1 MSLAVLLL
9 LAAPSAA
16 ASAHSSS
23 LAFHYPGDNNDY
35 HKGNEGAGAWERLQ
49 DALGSIKR
57 KQRHFKPSSVQLG
70 DDITGSS
77 TTAATS
83 RRRRR
88 HKKRRR
94 AQTTT
99 HIQVDED
106 YSFSVESPHPTFIST
121 TMRPTIAPSP
131 APSQPSLSSAFL
143 APTTGQPST
152 QDRQMDQPPSVV
164 LVPSA
169 STTARPPIP
178 DISAST
184 KAPSAPFQALKFAEV
199 PVGFDVLLETGS
211 QQDLDDMAAEAKTI
225 LEEYLYRAFA
235 QGFGSD
241 FEEGVVVR
249 RVDLTVLAIP
259 TPEPD
264 PVRQRRLAAPVEE
277 QQTGLSRLS
286 RFLQQELDFEELPE
300 EVGQQ
305 QSSSR
310 AITLESRGAAGFQVN
325 RDAVDTQEF
334 LNDVNTIINESVQ
347 PNALMDLFQN
357 SSSGLSDYRVASVTN
372 NGPVPEAVTDENDN
386 QKDGPEWWEII
397 IAAVLIVLMVVSLV
411 AYGYVFWKKRK
422 KRLMRRKQF
431 GVSGKTPSPYKG
443 APPPRGR
450 GASVTPAKSMGAN
463 AVQSL
468 PTKPNYPRGVGEM
481 HSSDEES
488 SYKGLGSA
496 SEDAGADMFA
506 KELRLAASLD
516 RKAWDDFHERQ
527 EQFHDED
534 EDGGM
539 MMGQSPR
546 QYTGFSQRSNGG
558 HQYPANGSNYAS
570 GSGVYRD
577 LSGMEAGITPMDPYG
592 YEGEQQSPPG
602 GAVGLTVMGDTV
614 SLQSNSSFPYG
625 DENDGAGPDH
635 LPKNGIMQDP
645 DGEAFNITP
654 VGNLERDAS
663 NGGWRTTEAAE
674 SKLSPRRSPPKYS
687 FLNHG
692 SGPNNVDTE
701 PDAPDYP
708 PGDLND
714 SNGMMAR
721 YGAEMASAGAMRG
734 SPMSQ
739 SWSTNP
745 RASNSVGNG
754 TTAALRGSPHSSS
767 LNSASRGVSSV
778 STSLRGSPGFESA
791 AAVNH
796 DFESAGASEDESTM
810 LTSDILQE
818 VQDLKRFVKDYEE
831 KKEGRQRRTVEGD
844 EPDTSFDSLLE
855 TVNSLQ
861 RAVDGHPPKSNS
873 DWKTPASN
881 ENLPSSPQR
890 MKGRGIP
897 NIESMPSSDNSS
909 DDETMG
915 SDRRLGITPFSV
927 QNPAMIHSP
936 MAGMT
941 GNLYGP
947 SRSPDSEDD
956 DRREKEGNFGGG
968 TFHEQTARY
977 SNNVSPASGSL
988 SSLRHTDAILDGS
1001 ISDDVNVPS
1010 DEFTA
1015 PEERREHAMKMSS
1028 PPLRDPRTVPTR
1040 NAPPRQRSKNKG
1052 FNNIVNMFEAKE
1064 KSAIYPP
1071 NESWQYNY

>member
-1 MSLAVLLL
+1 M
-9 LAAPSAA
+9 
-16 ASAHSSS
+16 
-23 LAFHYPGDNNDY
+23 
-35 HKGNEGAGAWERLQ
+35 GAGTWARLQ
-49 DALGSIKR
+49 DSLDSIGR
-57 KQRHFKPSSVQLG
+57 KYRHDKPSSVQLG
-70 DDITGSS
+70 DDNTGSFA
-77 TTAATS
+77 TAAIS

-94 AQTTT
+94 AQTTR
-99 HIQVDED
+99 IQVDED
-106 YSFSVESPHPTFIST
+106 YSFSVESPHPTFISRT
-121 TMRPTIAPSP
+121 ARPTIAPSP
-131 APSQPSLSSAFL
+131 SPSQPSLSSAFL
-143 APTTGQPST
+143 APTTSQPSS
-152 QDRQMDQPPSVV
+152 QDRQMDQPPSIV

-178 DISAST
+178 DILAST

-225 LEEYLYRAFA
+225 LEDYLYRAFA
-235 QGFGSD
+235 RGFGSD

-249 RVDLTVLAIP
+249 RVDLTVQAVP
-259 TPEPD
+259 TQEPD
-264 PVRQRRLAAPVEE
+264 PVRQRRLAAPFEQ
-277 QQTGLSRLS
+277 QQTGLPRFL

-300 EVGQQ
+300 EVGPQQ

-334 LNDVNTIINESVQ
+334 LNDVNTIINDSVQ

-357 SSSGLSDYRVASVTN
+357 STSGLSDYRVASVTN

-397 IAAVLIVLMVVSLV
+397 IAAILLVLMVAGLV

-443 APPPRGR
+443 APPPPRGR
-450 GASVTPAKSMGAN
+450 GASVTPAKSTGVN
-463 AVQSL
+463 TIQSL
-468 PTKPNYPRGVGEM
+468 PPKPNYPRGVGEIQ
-481 HSSDEES
+481 SSDEES

-534 EDGGM
+534 DDGGM
-539 MMGQSPR
+539 MMGQPPR
-546 QYTGFSQRSNGG
+546 QYNDFDQRSNGG
-558 HQYPANGSNYAS
+558 HQYPASGSNYAS

-577 LSGMEAGITPMDPYG
+577 LSDLEAGITPMDPYG
-592 YEGEQQSPPG
+592 FEGEMQSPPG

-625 DENDGAGPDH
+625 DENDGAGPGPDH
-635 LPKNGIMQDP
+635 LPRSRNIQDP
-645 DGEAFNITP
+645 DGEAFESAP
-654 VGNLERDAS
+654 VGNVERDAS
-663 NGGWRTTEAAE
+663 NSGWRTTEAAE
-674 SKLSPRRSPPKYS
+674 SNLSPRRSPPKYS

-692 SGPNNVDTE
+692 SGPTTTDTE

-708 PGDLND
+708 PGYMND
-714 SNGMMAR
+714 SNGMISR
-721 YGAEMASAGAMRG
+721 YGAEIASAGAVRG

-745 RASNSVGNG
+745 RASNSTGNETIG
-754 TTAALRGSPHSSS
+754 ALRGSPHSSS
-767 LNSASRGVSSV
+767 LNSASRGVSSI
-778 STSLRGSPGFESA
+778 STSLRGSPGFESTL
-791 AAVNH
+791 AVNH
-796 DFESAGASEDESTM
+796 DVMSAGASEDESTM

-831 KKEGRQRRTVEGD
+831 KKVGRQRRNVEG
-844 EPDTSFDSLLE
+844 EEADTSFDSLLE

-861 RAVDGHPPKSNS
+861 RAVDGHPPAANS

-890 MKGRGIP
+890 SKGRGIP
-897 NIESMPSSDNSS
+897 HIESMPSSDNSS

-936 MAGMT
+936 MAGMA

-956 DRREKEGNFGGG
+956 DRQGQGRQFDGG
-968 TFHEQTARY
+968 TYHEQTARY

-1015 PEERREHAMKMSS
+1015 PEERRESAMKMPS